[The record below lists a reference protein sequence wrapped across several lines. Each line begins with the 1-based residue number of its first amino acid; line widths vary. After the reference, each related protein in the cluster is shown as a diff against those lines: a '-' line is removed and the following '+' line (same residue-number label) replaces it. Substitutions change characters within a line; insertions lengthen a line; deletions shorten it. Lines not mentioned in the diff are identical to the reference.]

1 MTKQEY
7 EARSNQYDEC
17 MQLPLALEYIASL
30 EAENA
35 TLTADNLS
43 LVEQVNECGVKYEKL
58 VDLAATTLVEEYKL
72 CPHNSISYDTEHCG
86 DCAFSDEYSQRKLCW
101 REWLEKGGE

>member
-58 VDLAATTLVEEYKL
+58 ITWL
-72 CPHNSISYDTEHCG
+72 
-86 DCAFSDEYSQRKLCW
+86 SDYFANHDFCMKQDMGCIDSFVSCEQCW

>member
-30 EAENA
+30 EAEISQ
-35 TLTADNLS
+35 LHADNIS
-43 LVEQVNECGVKYEKL
+43 LVEQVNHHGGCF
-58 VDLAATTLVEEYKL
+58 DEEQ
-72 CPHNSISYDTEHCG
+72 G
-86 DCAFSDEYSQRKLCW
+86 
-101 REWLEKGGE
+101 